1 MSRILLNKAFN
12 REKRSA
18 IFLLT
23 SQTLKGGLNRR
34 LEKIENKQIVFAQQD
49 VDALSDSLLN
59 HIIYCKFQSKSKL
72 MI

>member
-34 LEKIENKQIVFAQQD
+34 LEKIENKQNAFAHFQR
-49 VDALSDSLLN
+49 
-59 HIIYCKFQSKSKL
+59 KFSVIAKYNGYWDGHK
-72 MI
+72 I